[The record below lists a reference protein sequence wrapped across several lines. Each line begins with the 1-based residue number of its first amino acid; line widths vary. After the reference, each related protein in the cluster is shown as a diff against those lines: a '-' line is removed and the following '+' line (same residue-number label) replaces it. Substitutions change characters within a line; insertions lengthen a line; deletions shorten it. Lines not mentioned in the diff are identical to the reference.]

1 MVKKNKLIFIYAKMH
16 HHFYLQHNHA
26 SERLN
31 FADWLKPFVQEISKE
46 DLETGHTSRFK
57 AERHLKS

>member
-1 MVKKNKLIFIYAKMH
+1 MVKKKNKLIFIYAKMH

-31 FADWLKPFVQEISKE
+31 FADWLKPFVQEIS
-46 DLETGHTSRFK
+46 
-57 AERHLKS
+57 